1 MRIAGFFIAAEPAPN
16 KGGNNQHN
24 NQKAKQRHGFC
35 SHCWARCHYAFGVP
49 HVRFSPVVDPSRAG
63 KEKFSGMDSFIDE
76 IIVSARLTIPQR
88 TRVSQEWPPAYGR
101 TFLSCTS

>member
-16 KGGNNQHN
+16 KGGNNRHN
-24 NQKAKQRHGFC
+24 NRLSSVMAYC
-35 SHCWARCHYAFGVP
+35 SHCQARCHYAFGVP